1 MTLTSRQPAE
11 RAVARVSW
19 RVLLLTGRAEA
30 FRLCRSPLV
39 VAGLLIAAALTWWN
53 SRTMVPHWPV
63 WDVQIGSALL
73 AVAGSVLV
81 AAHLSA
87 GRVRRD
93 GAEELYDSY
102 PAPASARTAAHLLGL
117 AGPLVL
123 AAVLTAAA
131 VFWLDRLGPV
141 GSPRLTVLA
150 QGLLLVTLA
159 GTIGVALGSYLPH
172 PMAGILTLA
181 VIGAIEADLLLPF
194 GAPVQM
200 PGGSEWLLPWA
211 QPWILG
217 DLPGATP
224 VFPPEA
230 HLAWLA
236 ALTALAAAVALWR
249 VAWRRRPTRFT
260 VATALVAA
268 ASLAMVGW
276 SGWAQIRPLPAA
288 APKGL
293 ANQVTQAVQAEEC
306 VSRQE
311 VRYCFYPQFRPDV
324 ARWATAVNG
333 VLGRL
338 PSPPPAPLV
347 IRQVVDTNV
356 LTYPLFSGSQPV
368 AGHLAN
374 EVDQYVNEQAHD
386 PHLIPG
392 SSVPPVYVDLNWGA
406 GSAVGP
412 YQLGLAMQT
421 AWWVARLP
429 TTWQPVSSA
438 VSLAQ
443 TQTSC
448 LPVGQ
453 AREAIALWLAASAT
467 PATRAAFPAALRYG
481 PAATKV
487 AGELISSYVGLPV
500 SGYSPALQFTAQGAA
515 LAQAMLQLPGRQVGA
530 VLSARWPGWLSPRA
544 TDSQLAAALRIPL
557 PSAPLPAPLRLPATS
572 RRPAGSI
579 FGFPALRADPVCT

>member
-1 MTLTSRQPAE
+1 MLA
-11 RAVARVSW
+11 
-19 RVLLLTGRAEA
+19 GRAEA
-30 FRLCRSPLV
+30 GRLCRNPLV
-39 VAGLLIAAALTWWN
+39 VAGLLIAAALIWWN
-53 SRTMVPHWPV
+53 SRTMVPQWPV

-73 AVAGSVLV
+73 VVAGSVLM
-81 AAHLSA
+81 AAHLAA

-117 AGPLVL
+117 GGPLVL
-123 AAVLTAAA
+123 AAVLAAAA
-131 VFWLDRLGPV
+131 VCWLDWLGPV

-150 QGLLLVTLA
+150 QGLVLVALA

-172 PMAGILTLA
+172 PMAGILTVA
-181 VIGAIEADLLLPF
+181 VLGAIEADLLLPF
-194 GAPVQM
+194 GTPIQL
-200 PGGSEWLLPWA
+200 PGGSEWLFPWA
-211 QPWILG
+211 QPWILD

-236 ALTALAAAVALWR
+236 ALTALAATVALWR
-249 VAWRRRPTRFT
+249 AAWRRRPTQLT
-260 VATALVAA
+260 VATALAAA
-268 ASLAMVGW
+268 ASLALAGW

-288 APKGL
+288 AREDL
-293 ANQVTQAVQAEEC
+293 VNQVTHAAQAEQC
-306 VSRQE
+306 VSRQR
-311 VRYCFYPQFRPDV
+311 VRYCFYPQFWPDV

-338 PSPPPAPLV
+338 PSPPSAPLM
-347 IRQVVDTNV
+347 IRQVVDADV
-356 LTYPLFSGSQPV
+356 LTYPLFFGSQPL
-368 AGHLAN
+368 AGQLAN

-406 GSAVGP
+406 GSAVGS

-421 AWWVARLP
+421 AWWVAGLP
-429 TTWQPVSSA
+429 TTWQQAGGA

-443 TQTSC
+443 AQTSC

-453 AREAIALWLAASAT
+453 AREAIALWLAAGAT

-481 PAATKV
+481 PAATK
-487 AGELISSYVGLPV
+487 AGGELISSYVGLPV
-500 SGYSPALQFTAQGAA
+500 SGYSPNLQFTAQGAA
-515 LAQAMLQLPGRQVGA
+515 LAQAMLRLPERQVGA
-530 VLSARWPGWLSPRA
+530 ALSARWPGWLSPRA
-544 TDSQLAAALRIPL
+544 TDAQLAAALGIPL
-557 PSAPLPAPLRLPATS
+557 PPAPLPPPLRLPAKS

-579 FGFPALRADPVCT
+579 FGLPVPRADPVCT